1 MVLLLLFPRQSCK
14 GELYQVSLLPDPE
27 LSLILSSL
35 YVKNEDDPFVVVGG
49 SKRGRGQRVNVQPSW
64 AVLIVKFDK

>member
-1 MVLLLLFPRQSCK
+1 MSF
-14 GELYQVSLLPDPE
+14 LPEPE

-49 SKRGRGQRVNVQPSW
+49 SKRGRGQRVYVQPLNRTIL
-64 AVLIVKFDK
+64 AHTFGIINQLNCPY